1 MTNSPIYDRIHRAI
15 EQRKASMQLRTVP
28 KYSDNNFIDLSTNS
42 YLSLHCNSIVQQSA
56 STLTSEQHYGN
67 LASRLVSEQSPL
79 FSTLE
84 QEIADWEQTECA
96 LLFNSG
102 YTANLGILQ
111 ALCTK
116 NTEVFC
122 DRLNH
127 ASIYD
132 GIILS
137 GARLN
142 RYRHN
147 DMKEL
152 EERLKASSFKE
163 KLIITDTIFS
173 MDGDRAPL
181 SDICTLAK
189 KYNCLTMVDE
199 AHASG
204 IFGHFASGLCE
215 EDDVGD
221 SIDIRMGTLSKSIA
235 GMGGYCAVNSEF
247 KDYFVNFCRSFIYS
261 TALPHPVLAHNI
273 SAIRFIRANPASGK
287 QLLSMA
293 DSFRAGLHELGFSSL
308 NSTTHIVPC
317 LMDSEKKALS
327 LSLFLKNNGI
337 IAPAIRPPT
346 VPLGTARL
354 RFSVFLGLSADKQ
367 LYILEQIRKWKSSY
381 DK

>member
-1 MTNSPIYDRIHRAI
+1 MTNSPICDRIHRAI
-15 EQRKASMQLRTVP
+15 KQRKAAMQLRSIPQYTS
-28 KYSDNNFIDLSTNS
+28 KDFIDLSTNS
-42 YLSLHCNSIVQQSA
+42 YLSLHCNSLVLQRA
-56 STLTSEQHYGN
+56 RALTSEQYYGN

-79 FSTLE
+79 FSALE
-84 QEIADWEQTECA
+84 QEISAWEQTECT

-102 YTANLGILQ
+102 YTANVGILQ

-116 NTEVFC
+116 DTEVFC

-132 GIILS
+132 GILLS
-137 GARLN
+137 GAKLN

-152 EERLKASSFKE
+152 EERLKASCARE
-163 KLIITDTIFS
+163 KLIVTDTVFS

-181 SDICTLAK
+181 ADICTLAK

-204 IFGHFASGLCE
+204 IFGSCASGLCE
-215 EDDVGD
+215 EDGVNDF
-221 SIDIRMGTLSKSIA
+221 IDIRMGTLSKSIA
-235 GMGGYCAVNSEF
+235 GLGGYCAVKSEF
-247 KDYFVNFCRSFIYS
+247 RDYFVNFCRSFIYS

-273 SAIRFIRANPASGK
+273 SAIRFIRSNPDSGK

-293 DSFRAGLHELGFSSL
+293 DSFRTGLHELGFSTL

-317 LMDSEKKALS
+317 IMDSEEKALS
-327 LSLFLKNNGI
+327 LSTFLRNNGI

-346 VPLGTARL
+346 VPRGTARL
-354 RFSVFLGLSADKQ
+354 RFSIFLGLTTVKQ
-367 LYILEQIRKWKSSY
+367 HYILEQIKKWKSSI
-381 DK
+381 

>member
-1 MTNSPIYDRIHRAI
+1 MTNSPILDRIHRAI
-15 EQRKASMQLRTVP
+15 KQRKAAMQLRSIPQYT
-28 KYSDNNFIDLSTNS
+28 DDNFIDLSTNS
-42 YLSLHCNSIVQQSA
+42 YLSLHCNAIVQEIAKS
-56 STLTSEQHYGN
+56 LTSQQYYGN

-84 QEIADWEQTECA
+84 KEIADWEKTECA

-102 YTANLGILQ
+102 YAANVGILQ

-116 NTEVFC
+116 DTEVFC

-137 GARLN
+137 GAKLN

-147 DMKEL
+147 DMKDL
-152 EERLKASSFKE
+152 EERLKTSCSKE
-163 KLIITDTIFS
+163 KLIVTDTVFS

-181 SDICTLAK
+181 ADICTLAK
-189 KYNCLTMVDE
+189 KHNCLTMVDE

-204 IFGHFASGLCE
+204 IFGDCASGLCE
-215 EDDVGD
+215 EDGVGD
-221 SIDIRMGTLSKSIA
+221 FIDIRMGTLSKSIA
-235 GMGGYCAVNSEF
+235 GLGGYCAVKSEF
-247 KDYFVNFCRSFIYS
+247 RDYFINFCRSFIYS

-273 SAIRFIRANPASGK
+273 SAIRFIRTNPSSGK

-293 DSFRAGLHELGFSSL
+293 DSFRAGLHELGFSTL
-308 NSTTHIVPC
+308 NSTTQIVPC
-317 LMDSEKKALS
+317 LMDSEEKALS
-327 LSLFLKNNGI
+327 LSAFLRKNGI

-346 VPLGTARL
+346 VPKGTARL
-354 RFSVFLGLSADKQ
+354 RFSIFLGLTADKQ
-367 LYILEQIRKWKSSY
+367 QYILEQIRKWKSSI
-381 DK
+381 